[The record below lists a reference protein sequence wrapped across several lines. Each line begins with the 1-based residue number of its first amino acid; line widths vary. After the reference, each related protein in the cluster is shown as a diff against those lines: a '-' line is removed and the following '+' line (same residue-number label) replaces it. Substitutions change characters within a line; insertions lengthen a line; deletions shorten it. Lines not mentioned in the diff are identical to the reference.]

1 MSEQLGEANGFAHA
15 YSTWISQGNGLDT
28 KRDGVFRYKA
38 GPMKGM
44 TRDQAQMHFQ
54 NKVWANA
61 SPEWK
66 NEYAQ
71 RATSDLLA
79 PSEQSDLEKRKAFA
93 SGVTQPQYRQQ
104 MPQPTT
110 DNGQVALLPAVYGDG
125 PTPVQAPAA
134 TPLKTAP
141 ATIAPQGPPVTPP
154 QYQPAT
160 VGTGNVTV
168 AQGDTV
174 AAAQPAATN
183 EGRTLNSRVI
193 YPGDDSN
200 ILAGPPTVEE
210 REVITKARFKRN
222 KAAAQQRNATSVAK
236 TAQAIQGKAPSNT
249 PAGKFDI
256 MKADYSTLTPEQKA
270 QRTQANVDRMKQK
283 ASSMGM
289 TETMPAMTV
298 TAPRM
303 KPLETKYDMAQG
315 RVVQT
320 GGDATEEFTNYDKA
334 QKAAQAGTATAQQRQ
349 NVTDFVSQD
358 VLGRQPEQIA
368 KLREDERKGYYQAG
382 RYVGPAQPV
391 APRMPVSAPV
401 FASGGKR
408 SNPAPVATRQ
418 PSFGNRAGT
427 GATRMPI

>member
-15 YSTWISQGNGLDT
+15 FDTWFAQGNGLDT
-28 KRDGVFRYKA
+28 KRDGVSRYKS
-38 GPMKGM
+38 GPQRGM
-44 TRDQAQMHFQ
+44 TRDQAEVYFK
-54 NKVWANA
+54 NNVWRNA

-66 NEYAQ
+66 DEYAK
-71 RATSDLLA
+71 RATTDLLA
-79 PSEQSDLEKRKAFA
+79 PSEKSDLERRKAFA

-104 MPQPTT
+104 MSRPTT
-110 DNGQVALLPAVYGDG
+110 DDGQVALLPAVYSDG
-125 PTPVQAPAA
+125 PTPAA
-134 TPLKTAP
+134 TPLQTSPAAP
-141 ATIAPQGPPVTPP
+141 VSPP
-154 QYQPAT
+154 QYQA
-160 VGTGNVTV
+160 
-168 AQGDTV
+168 
-174 AAAQPAATN
+174 
-183 EGRTLNSRVI
+183 
-193 YPGDDSN
+193 
-200 ILAGPPTVEE
+200 
-210 REVITKARFKRN
+210 N
-222 KAAAQQRNATSVAK
+222 KAAAQKRNATSVAK
-236 TAQAIQGKAPSNT
+236 TAQATQGKAPSNT
-249 PAGKFDI
+249 PAGKFDL

-283 ASSMGM
+283 ASSLGM

-320 GGDATEEFTNYDKA
+320 GGDATEEFTKYDKA

>member
-54 NKVWANA
+54 NKVWKNA
-61 SPEWK
+61 TPEWK
-66 NEYAQ
+66 NEYAK

-110 DNGQVALLPAVYGDG
+110 NNGQVALLPAVYGDG

-141 ATIAPQGPPVTPP
+141 ATITPQGPPAPAPVAITPP
-154 QYQPAT
+154 KPKPQPA
-160 VGTGNVTV
+160 
-168 AQGDTV
+168 
-174 AAAQPAATN
+174 
-183 EGRTLNSRVI
+183 
-193 YPGDDSN
+193 
-200 ILAGPPTVEE
+200 
-210 REVITKARFKRN
+210 
-222 KAAAQQRNATSVAK
+222 
-236 TAQAIQGKAPSNT
+236 
-249 PAGKFDI
+249 DI

-368 KLREDERKGYYQAG
+368 KQREDERKGYYQAG